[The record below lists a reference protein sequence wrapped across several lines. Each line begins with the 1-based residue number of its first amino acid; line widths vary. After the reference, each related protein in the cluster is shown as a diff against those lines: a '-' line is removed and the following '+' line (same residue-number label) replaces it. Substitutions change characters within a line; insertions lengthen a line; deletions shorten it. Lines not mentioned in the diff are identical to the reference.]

1 MITYARNPSHTDSL
15 KTNSSNAPERG
26 AIAISKTH
34 TQIKGKI
41 KKAQCCFDKD
51 IDDQTDAKEK

>member
-1 MITYARNPSHTDSL
+1 MITYARNPSHRDSL

-34 TQIKGKI
+34 TKTKGKI
-41 KKAQCCFDKD
+41 KKG
-51 IDDQTDAKEK
+51 TMLL